1 MSPYNLDAL
10 HKSLYNN
17 AIKIRNIE
25 KENKSIIDTI
35 KVVDTINK
43 YDDDKLD
50 NLDSQLKEILNLQKK
65 INNEITT
72 EVCKCNKDKI
82 TEKYLD
88 LPFDINQIIRKK
100 IIDDSVTKRETDS
113 IDYVLKNIDRFFLTV
128 LIQRVGD
135 ITHNCYEDRHT
146 NLQIFSADIH
156 RGIENIDDTINMLQY
171 PNITWLL
178 SRVINT
184 ENRKNKWIIEDL
196 IINKY
201 KNYVESKLEQIKN
214 KHKHLVLR
222 LKNLFSD
229 SRTKQYGE
237 IEFHQFYQI
246 EKVGD
251 CLIRKTNGKKNG
263 MGFRKLKKTI
273 CSIFVDEIPLFM
285 NENTYNEWDDTGI
298 FDTYGFNYNDWFYQY
313 ENNINSMQ
321 YNSFKHFDNPRYI
334 KNASKHYQRL
344 IMN

>member
-1 MSPYNLDAL
+1 MSAFNLEDL
-10 HKSLYNN
+10 HKSLYRN

-25 KENKSIIDTI
+25 KENKSIVDSI
-35 KVVDTINK
+35 KLVETINK

-65 INNEITT
+65 INNKITT

-82 TEKYLD
+82 TDKYLN

-113 IDYVLKNIDRFFLTV
+113 IDYVLKNIDRFFLTD
-128 LIQRVGD
+128 LLERVD
-135 ITHNCYEDRHT
+135 NITDYYYNNRHS
-146 NLQIFSADIH
+146 NLQNFLGQIH
-156 RGIENIDDTINMLQY
+156 RYIEKIDDTMNMLQY
-171 PNITWLL
+171 DNISWLL

-184 ENRKNKWIIEDL
+184 ENHKNKCIIEDL

-201 KNYVESKLEQIKN
+201 KNYVESKLEQIQN
-214 KHKHLVLR
+214 KHKHLVVR

-229 SRTKQYGE
+229 SRTKIYQTE
-237 IEFHQFYQI
+237 STQFYQI

-263 MGFRKLKKTI
+263 MGYRKLKKTI

-285 NENTYNEWDDTGI
+285 NENTYKEWNDTDVLGNYD
-298 FDTYGFNYNDWFYQY
+298 FTYNTWFYEHQ
-313 ENNINSMQ
+313 NSINEMQ
-321 YNSFKHFDNPRYI
+321 YDSFKHFDNPRYDYEKSLQNI
-334 KNASKHYQRL
+334 Q
-344 IMN
+344 